1 MPDPRRRSGWS
12 ANQADEISAQ
22 KVSRGEA
29 TPNSSN
35 QPLYFM
41 GIDYCAQHWRF
52 CLAVFFRRVFKG
64 IEMNDPSPFQDQ
76 KMRLFD
82 CPPYLFLKGDP
93 RYPAIPS
100 LQFGLPK

>member
-1 MPDPRRRSGWS
+1 MRVNTYATEGD
-12 ANQADEISAQ
+12 ISMTRGQ
-22 KVSRGEA
+22 KICAFIEH
-29 TPNSSN
+29 
-35 QPLYFM
+35 
-41 GIDYCAQHWRF
+41 YCLIPEGAQHWRF